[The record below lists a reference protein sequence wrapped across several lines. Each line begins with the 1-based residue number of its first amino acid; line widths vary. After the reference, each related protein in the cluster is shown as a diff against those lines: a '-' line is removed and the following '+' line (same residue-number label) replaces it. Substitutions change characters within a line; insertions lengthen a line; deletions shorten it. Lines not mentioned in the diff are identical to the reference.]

1 MLDTIRGAT
10 ENVAAE
16 ERAAE
21 PERPEAGR
29 RWHAQ
34 LRGAG
39 AVDDGEALEIGG
51 PDGEIDTP
59 EVSAVPELELAEARA
74 GGDHPP
80 QRGVGEGDGVEMDHL
95 ERGDHRVGGRREV
108 EPPHRQ
114 PREELAPNGEVHGER
129 AGPPRAPSRPTPA
142 AAVEPQPHLL
152 HVTRRRVLDEPLQL
166 GGRELP
172 RVEGE
177 REEVHPPPPAP
188 VDACE
193 VLGPQRRHRR
203 RRGSSPRWQPHVE
216 RRRVGPPLL
225 PQPPPPRREG
235 PRPDC
240 RLERQEAQNLEPQRV
255 GEVRD
260 AVLLLLPPPPP
271 PLPPPLLIPHH
282 FHPLPATAAAAAST
296 RIGWIRR
303 GRAGGWLVLLL
314 LSLSLSVS
322 RKRKRRV
329 EASVSSAGR
338 SGACAVSTVLLPLAK
353 YTRLVR
359 VHQCSVLPAQPRC
372 AGLLLAHRTAPH
384 RTFASPGPFLARV
397 AGTVPSPFHTLALS
411 TFLPF
416 FLLLVVFFSFCF
428 HTFFLGVYEG
438 TFARYMQ
445 MCVQC
450 VV

>member
-314 LSLSLSVS
+314 LSLSQYQGRGRDVW
-322 RKRKRRV
+322 RRPSLRRG
-329 EASVSSAGR
+329 EA
-338 SGACAVSTVLLPLAK
+338 
-353 YTRLVR
+353 VR
-359 VHQCSVLPAQPRC
+359 VPSPPCYCRSLNTRGSYGFTSVVYYQPSLG
-372 AGLLLAHRTAPH
+372 APVYFWLTAPH
-384 RTFASPGPFLARV
+384 RTAHSHHPGLFWPGSPARCR
-397 AGTVPSPFHTLALS
+397 ALFTRWPSPPSSHFSSSSWFFSPFVFT
-411 TFLPF
+411 PF
-416 FLLLVVFFSFCF
+416 FWVFMKGHSRGICKC
-428 HTFFLGVYEG
+428 VYS
-438 TFARYMQ
+438 
-445 MCVQC
+445 V
-450 VV
+450 